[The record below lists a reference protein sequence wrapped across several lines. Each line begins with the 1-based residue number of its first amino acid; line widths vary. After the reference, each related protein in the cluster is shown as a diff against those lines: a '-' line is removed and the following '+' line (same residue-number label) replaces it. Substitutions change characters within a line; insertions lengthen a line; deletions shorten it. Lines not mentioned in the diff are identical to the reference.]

1 MKEFLQD
8 YVEFKRIAREMG
20 LTETPS
26 ELIQLF
32 SIFLKFSERAS
43 QKQIDYIKDL
53 LKKKNIKISNG
64 AFKKLE
70 NLTKREASAIIDLL
84 SEG

>member
-8 YVEFKRIAREMG
+8 YAEFKKIARELG

-32 SIFLKFSERAS
+32 SIFLKFKEKAS

-64 AFKKLE
+64 ALKKLE

-84 SEG
+84 SE